1 MEICPYHH
9 IEPAVKTF
17 IARESVDETY
27 IDECGKVKK
36 YVLPKLVVYKIF
48 CPSCAES
55 GSLTKFGRGYSATSE
70 KTAAKRWNDSCLNE
84 KLKLFKN
91 AVSTGC

>member
-1 MEICPYHH
+1 MDVCPYHH

-17 IARESVDETY
+17 IARESVNETY
-27 IDECGKVKK
+27 IDEDGRVRK

-55 GSLTKFGRGYSATSE
+55 RSLTKFGRGYSATSE
-70 KTAAKRWNDSCLNE
+70 KAAVKRWNSACLNE

-91 AVSTGC
+91 AVKTGC